1 MIQKLCSS
9 ICGIEPERVSKASNH
24 SKRKVVILGLCTL
37 IPTTMWLISAFLTSM
52 AVSDNLLISIGA
64 AIVFSTLVFVIE
76 KSIVSNPGKLTGLAS
91 FVRASLAFVVAI
103 LGSLTL
109 DQIIFENDIQGEIDK
124 IKSEEKAEL
133 LNSRYL
139 INGYS
144 DDTAK
149 FSKEYSAYNRLEGI
163 YAKAAASGIDERKVK
178 TESQIILQ
186 RYTSDLNQYNNT
198 VNQIR
203 LQYQADPIRM
213 QKEIKSLRMP
223 IRPQELPPADLS
235 SVNNLKSELGQK
247 RSELALLDS
256 AISRKRNE
264 AIEETSKIL
273 SSYDNSLLQKYRATF
288 NMLSNNL
295 IVFIPYLVFFL
306 LLLLLELLPLVLKRS
321 MANTQLERELAMED
335 LVLPQNFPI
344 K

>member
-9 ICGIEPERVSKASNH
+9 ICGIEPERVAKASNH
-24 SKRKVVILGLCTL
+24 SQRKVVILGLCTL
-37 IPTTMWLISAFLTSM
+37 IPTTMWMISAFLTAK
-52 AVSDNLLISIGA
+52 AVSDNLMISVGA

-91 FVRASLAFVVAI
+91 FVRAALAFVVAI

-109 DQIIFENDIQGEIDK
+109 DQIIFENDIQAEIDK
-124 IKSEEKAEL
+124 IKSEEKSGL
-133 LNSRYL
+133 LSSRYK
-139 INGYS
+139 INGYY
-144 DDTAK
+144 DDTARYTT
-149 FSKEYSAYNRLEGI
+149 EYNSINKLEAI
-163 YAKAAASGIDERKVK
+163 YANGAALGFDVRKV
-178 TESQIILQ
+178 QIQNLEVAQ
-186 RYTSDLNQYNNT
+186 RFQSDYNQYNT
-198 VNQIR
+198 AVNQIR
-203 LQYQADPIRM
+203 IQYQNDPVRM
-213 QKEIKSLRMP
+213 QNEIRSLRKP
-223 IRPQELPPADLS
+223 IRPKELPPVDLS

-247 RSELALLDS
+247 RSELAVLDS

-335 LVLPQNFPI
+335 LVLPQNFPL